1 MLRISPPRCAPL
13 QASRPLFFFSWLR
26 QSSGHRGSAAATWR
40 TKAKNT
46 FISEGAMGLGGG
58 DVGQPMA
65 NEASEALDGKG
76 TSTASYRQAALN
88 GTVRRGFG
96 NGQAFQAGGGAAPG
110 STVPKQPI
118 DDILIER
125 GAHLSG
131 PSRRPLSYDLEI
143 HRAARAREAAQK
155 QASQEYLL
163 HFDEQ
168 NMPRNPHDPNRKR
181 ASWEFTPTPEHK
193 SLVLLLYRNVLKGLM
208 NYKSVRRRSMIA
220 YARMCFRR
228 RAMATEKLLIDE
240 CIEECRRSIY
250 VLEKHHNFTK
260 TGTYEFD
267 SMTLPKD
274 TGQDVKTY
282 MEEVYDPEQ
291 SRMQFQN
298 FTDVQPGRE
307 HLHRQ
312 GLGPTSGSHHWK
324 DQKTSEGF
332 KVEIRDEDRALRPPP
347 PPGVAS

>member
-1 MLRISPPRCAPL
+1 MLRLSAAPLAPL
-13 QASRPLFFFSWLR
+13 QASSTLLFFSWLSR
-26 QSSGHRGSAAATWR
+26 SSELRGTATATRR
-40 TKAKNT
+40 TKAKDT
-46 FISEGAMGLGGG
+46 FMSEAAMGLGGN
-58 DVGQPMA
+58 DMGQPMA
-65 NEASEALDGKG
+65 NEAFEALEGTG
-76 TSTASYRQAALN
+76 TSTASYRQA
-88 GTVRRGFG
+88 GIHGIGGRGVG
-96 NGQAFQAGGGAAPG
+96 DSPTLPAGGSGAPG

-125 GAHLSG
+125 AAHLNG
-131 PSRRPLSYDLEI
+131 PNRRPVSYDLEI
-143 HRAARAREAAQK
+143 HRAARAREEAQRHI
-155 QASQEYLL
+155 AQEHRR

-168 NMPRNPHDPNRKR
+168 NMPLNPDDPRRER
-181 ASWEFTPTPEHK
+181 ASWEFAPTPEHK
-193 SLVLLLYRNVLKGLM
+193 SLVLLLYRHVLKGLVH
-208 NYKSVRRRSMIA
+208 YKSVRRRSMIA

-250 VLEKHHNFTK
+250 VLGKHHHFTK

-267 SMTLPKD
+267 SMALPKD

-312 GLGPTSGSHHWK
+312 GLGPTSGPHHWR
-324 DQKTSEGF
+324 DQRSSEGF
-332 KVEIRDEDRALRPPP
+332 RVEIRDEDKALRPPP
-347 PPGVAS
+347 PPGMAS

>member
-1 MLRISPPRCAPL
+1 MLHITASHLSPL
-13 QASRPLFFFSWLR
+13 QTSRALLLFSWLGR
-26 QSSGHRGSAAATWR
+26 SSAAATQR
-40 TKAKNT
+40 TNAKNT
-46 FISEGAMGLGGG
+46 FISEGALGLGSN

-65 NEASEALDGKG
+65 NEASEALDGTG
-76 TSTASYRQAALN
+76 TSTASYRQASMN
-88 GTVRRGFG
+88 GTGRCGVSD
-96 NGQAFQAGGGAAPG
+96 GQTFQVGSAIAPG
-110 STVPKQPI
+110 STVPMQAI
-118 DDILIER
+118 DEILMER
-125 GAHLSG
+125 AEHLTG
-131 PSRRPLSYDLEI
+131 PSRRPISYDLSI
-143 HRAARAREAAQK
+143 HRAARAREAK
-155 QASQEYLL
+155 QRRDSENFLQ

-168 NMPRNPHDPNRKR
+168 NMPRNPLDPHRQR
-181 ASWEFTPTPEHK
+181 ADWEFTPTPEHK
-193 SLVLLLYRNVLKGLM
+193 SLVLLLYRNVLKGLI

-267 SMTLPKD
+267 TMTLPKD

-298 FTDVQPGRE
+298 FSDVQPGKE

-312 GLGPTSGSHHWK
+312 GLGPTSGAHHWK
-324 DQKTSEGF
+324 NQKSSEGF
-332 KVEIRDEDRALRPPP
+332 KVEIRDEDRVLRPPP
-347 PPGVAS
+347 PPDMAS